1 MKKISRVSVI
11 LLTQTRKLVAF
22 LNSHYP
28 TITIISIDILNHT
41 LLIKSYHGTRIFYLK
56 KKEEVIYRI

>member
-11 LLTQTRKLVAF
+11 LLTQTRKLAAF
-22 LNSHYP
+22 LNTHYP

-41 LLIKSYHGTRIFYLK
+41 LLIKSYHGKMNIKICKLSNQSA
-56 KKEEVIYRI
+56 